1 MGGSVTQQ
9 QLITFELGG
18 QVLGVDVMA
27 IREIRAWSAATPL
40 PGTPAHVCG
49 VVNLRGLVLP
59 VIDLRM
65 LLGWG
70 MTEPSPRHVIIVV
83 ELGEQMQGMIV
94 DAVNDIVAIDRNA
107 MQPPPEFADHA
118 GRRVI
123 EGIVTVEER
132 MVMVMALAFI
142 EAEQFVLAEAA

>member
-1 MGGSVTQQ
+1 MGDLRTQ

-40 PGTPAHVCG
+40 PNSPAHICG
-49 VVNLRGLVLP
+49 VVNLRGIVLP

-70 MTEPSPRHVIIVV
+70 LTEPSPRHVIIVL
-83 ELGEQMQGMIV
+83 ELGHQMQGMIV
-94 DAVNDIVAIDRNA
+94 DAVNDIVSIDRDA
-107 MQPPPEFADHA
+107 MQPPPDL
-118 GRRVI
+118 GDYRNRRVI
-123 EGIVTVEER
+123 EGIVTVDER
-132 MVMVMALAFI
+132 LVTVMALAFI
-142 EAEQFVLAEAA
+142 EAEQFSMVEAA